1 MVSGERSI
9 SLKYNFKIPNHGSE
23 FWASPSPSPIKGEK
37 ILRRHCK
44 ESKRSLVGEDS
55 NLIPINCESWIVSRE

>member
-23 FWASPSPSPIKGEK
+23 FWASPSPSPVMGEG
-37 ILRRHCK
+37 ILNRHFV
-44 ESKRSLVGEDS
+44 L
-55 NLIPINCESWIVSRE
+55 

>member
-23 FWASPSPSPIKGEK
+23 FWASPSPSSVKGEG
-37 ILRRHCK
+37 ILNRHFMLQNYLRFYLYK
-44 ESKRSLVGEDS
+44 K
-55 NLIPINCESWIVSRE
+55 